1 MLIVLVAGEASG
13 DQLGAALMRAI
24 ALKSPGARFA
34 GIGGPLMK
42 AEGCDCWW
50 DTGELSL
57 MGLFEVVSHLP
68 RLLELRKALVQR
80 VLEVKPDIFVGIDAP
95 DFNLGVEKRLKSR
108 AIPVIHYV
116 SPTVWAWR
124 SGRVKTIAKSTDRV
138 MCLFPFEPDF
148 YKRHSVPAE
157 YTGHPK
163 ADEIPLH
170 VEKTPARVSFGI
182 DPDKTCIALLPGSR
196 MGEVEKLS
204 APMLDAAAIL
214 QGRYPDA
221 MFLVPAA
228 TEKVGQVFKSVL
240 GGYPGLDCRV
250 IQGQSKEVMSAA
262 DVVICASGTATL
274 EVMLINR
281 PMVVC
286 YRVSGMTYRL
296 MKWFRMLKTR
306 YFSLPNI
313 LAADLLVPELLQ
325 HEVTGQRI
333 ADETAHWLGQ
343 PALVSNLKMRFD
355 HLHRVLRIDAAAT
368 AGDVVLRQIADSKG

>member
-24 ALKSPGARFA
+24 ARQAPGARFA
-34 GIGGPLMK
+34 GIGGPLMQ

-57 MGLFEVVSHLP
+57 MGLSEVISHLP
-68 RLLELRKALVQR
+68 RLLKLRKQLVQR
-80 VLEVKPDIFVGIDAP
+80 VLELKPDVFVGIDAP
-95 DFNLGVEKRLKSR
+95 DFNLGVEKRLKTR
-108 AIPVIHYV
+108 DIPVIHYV

-124 SGRVKTIAKSTDRV
+124 SGRVKTIEKSTDRV
-138 MCLFPFEPDF
+138 MCLFPFEPGF
-148 YKRHSVPAE
+148 YQRYSVAAD

-170 VEKTPARVSFGI
+170 VDKAPARLALGTGAEM
-182 DPDKTCIALLPGSR
+182 TCIALLPGSR
-196 MGEVEKLS
+196 MAEVEKLS
-204 APMLDAAAIL
+204 ASMLDAAVIL
-214 QGRYPDA
+214 QKRYPGA

-228 TEKVGQVFKSVL
+228 TQRIGEFFKSVL
-240 GGYPGLDCRV
+240 GGYPGLNCRV
-250 IQGQSKEVMSAA
+250 FSGRSKEVMSAA
-262 DVVICASGTATL
+262 DVVVCASGTATL

-286 YRVSGMTYRL
+286 YRVSGMTYHL

-313 LAADLLVPELLQ
+313 LAASLLVPELLQ
-325 HEVTGQRI
+325 HEVTGRRI
-333 ADETAHWLGQ
+333 ADEVMRWLDQ
-343 PALVSNLKMRFD
+343 PALISDLKMHFD
-355 HLHRVLRIDAAAT
+355 QLHRVLRIDAAAT
-368 AGDVVLRQIADSKG
+368 AGDVVLRHLAAAGD